1 MKLNEHITNHIVWS
15 HSDNVSEIFE
25 RIFDKNLWQSTE
37 SVSGK
42 GSEIAAAKN
51 LLRQLPVLL
60 KKYDIKTITDAPC
73 GDYNWTQHL
82 DYKFEQYTGI
92 DIVEKLIETNKKYE
106 TDCIKF
112 VTEDIIN
119 CKLPQSD
126 LILCRDCFIH
136 LTFEQINEALKNF
149 KNSKSKYILTNTY
162 DINSNTDVLTGQFR
176 KINLL
181 IPPFNF
187 PKPLEIIVEDNQDK
201 KLIALWKL
209 EDLCL

>member
-25 RIFDKNLWQSTE
+25 RIFDQNLWQSTE

-42 GSEIAAAKN
+42 GSEISAAQN
-51 LLRQLPVLL
+51 LLDKLPVLL
-60 KKYDIKTITDAPC
+60 KKYNINTVTDAPC
-73 GDYNWTQHL
+73 GDYHWAKHL

-92 DIVEKLIETNKKYE
+92 DIVEKLIENNKKYE

-112 VTEDIIN
+112 LTGDIIN
-119 CKLPQSD
+119 CKLPQAD

-136 LTFEQINEALKNF
+136 LTFEQIKETLKNF
-149 KNSKSKYILTNTY
+149 KASKSKYILTNTY

-187 PKPLEIIVEDNQDK
+187 PEPLEIIEENHQDK
-201 KLIALWKL
+201 KLIALWKQ
-209 EDLCL
+209 EDICL